1 VDSGPRRRVSISH
14 RRLPGS
20 RWPPACFASGARS
33 RGQRSATSLANGTS
47 SHGPIRGGMVCISA
61 FAKASKLAAAGSF
74 GDRLAANM
82 RARVACRRRSSA
94 EAAGRCWLLMARQRG
109 RGGKVWPS
117 GLFWIVG
124 GCGQHYPRIL
134 PLMLTAE
141 FHFTGPDGHERAIC
155 GLFCRRSLCP
165 NRNGAPPRQPE
176 EGALRRR
183 VQAALRSA

>member
-1 VDSGPRRRVSISH
+1 MFRSAIDGCPAPVGRQLASPVARDHADSAA
-14 RRLPGS
+14 
-20 RWPPACFASGARS
+20 PPAWRTVPARMARS
-33 RGQRSATSLANGTS
+33 
-47 SHGPIRGGMVCISA
+47 
-61 FAKASKLAAAGSF
+61 AAGWCASAPSQKPPNWPLP
-74 GDRLAANM
+74 DHSVTDWPRIC

-109 RGGKVWPS
+109 RGGEVWPS

-134 PLMLTAE
+134 PLILLTAE

-176 EGALRRR
+176 EGAHRRR